1 MQIDS
6 NNVIV
11 HGFYINH
18 HLWLHKWLLK
28 KVGSTFD
35 AADLAQDTFAKLLS
49 KNDMHAII
57 EPRAYIT
64 NVAHG
69 LMANFF
75 RRKDIE
81 QAYLNA
87 LAALGDSFGGSANA
101 NHACSAETQLLL
113 LEKIIAL
120 DCLLNGLSHKARA
133 AFLLHRVDGMPY
145 AEIAQELG
153 VTMSSVKKYIA
164 KALLHC
170 ATVD

>member
-1 MQIDS
+1 MQIDPS
-6 NNVIV
+6 LNNVIV
-11 HGFYINH
+11 HSFYINH
-18 HLWLHKWLLK
+18 HVWLRNWLAK

-49 KNDMHAII
+49 KNELSSII

-75 RRKDIE
+75 RRRDIE
-81 QAYLNA
+81 HAYLNA
-87 LAALGDSFGGSANA
+87 LAALGSED
-101 NHACSAETQLLL
+101 NHANSAETQLIL
-113 LEKIIAL
+113 LERIIAL
-120 DCLLNGLSHKARA
+120 DSMLSGLSHNARA

-153 VTMSSVKKYIA
+153 VTVSSIKKYIA

-170 ATVD
+170 ATIA

>member
-1 MQIDS
+1 M
-6 NNVIV
+6 
-11 HGFYINH
+11 
-18 HLWLHKWLLK
+18 LK
-28 KVGSTFD
+28 KVGFTFD
-35 AADLAQDTFAKLLS
+35 AADLAQDTFAKLLC

-87 LAALGDSFGGSANA
+87 LAALGDSSGVIANA
-101 NHACSAETQLLL
+101 NYASSAETQHLL

-120 DCLLNGLSHKARA
+120 DYL
-133 AFLLHRVDGMPY
+133 
-145 AEIAQELG
+145 
-153 VTMSSVKKYIA
+153 
-164 KALLHC
+164 
-170 ATVD
+170 